1 MVEDSE
7 FSQKF
12 SVGIV
17 GLGLIGGSLAKRLA
31 KLPECSV
38 YAWNRHH
45 NPYEEAE
52 NLGIT
57 CVEKVQ
63 DLAKLRPN
71 VLILCNSLASMPSIL
86 HEIAPYVDKSC
97 TTISDVGSVKT
108 LVRQQ
113 VAAAGLQDCYV
124 GAHPMAGSEF
134 TGWEASSAS
143 LLDNALWALTVDN
156 TTEFWRVAAVLRMI
170 VDFCAN
176 KAIVLDDITHDKS
189 AALISHMPH
198 VVSTALANVLCD
210 QPNRAIA
217 LQLSAGSWRDMTRVA
232 LTDPQ
237 RTRAMVSENRHNTA
251 KLLRSVISELTFAAD
266 MLDKDSESAKPCE
279 QEFFAKA
286 QSWREYKYQ
295 QRNSCKTNMQQS
307 DAANKNDAANSRL
320 WKYDSR
326 SNWQEDLLDS
336 ARLGE
341 SIVEISGFDNCKSDK
356 SLRNLQLVLTS
367 NNLLSNV

>member
-1 MVEDSE
+1 MVDDAE
-7 FSQKF
+7 FSQNF

-31 KLPECSV
+31 KLPECRV

-45 NPYEEAE
+45 DPYEEAE
-52 NLGIT
+52 NLGID
-57 CVEKVQ
+57 CVENVQ

-71 VLILCNSLASMPSIL
+71 VLILCNALFAMPSIL
-86 HEIAPYVDKSC
+86 QEIAPYIDKSR

-108 LVRQQ
+108 LVRNQ

-134 TGWEASSAS
+134 TGWKASSAE
-143 LLDNALWALTVDN
+143 LLNGALWALTVDN
-156 TTEFWRVAAVLRMI
+156 NTEFWRVANVLRMI
-170 VDFCAN
+170 VSLCKN
-176 KAIVLDDITHDKS
+176 RAIVLDDETHDNS

-198 VVSTALANVLCD
+198 VVATALANVLCE
-210 QPNRAIA
+210 QSNRAIA

-237 RTRAMVSENRHNTA
+237 RTRAMVSENRNNTA
-251 KLLRSVISELTFAAD
+251 KLLRSVISELTFAAN
-266 MLDKDSESAKPCE
+266 MLDQDAQAADDNE

-295 QRNSCKTNMQQS
+295 QRNSSKTNTDQS
-307 DAANKNDAANSRL
+307 DDMNQSDAANSRL

-326 SNWQEDLLDS
+326 SNWQKDLLES

-341 SIVEISGFDNCKSDK
+341 SIVELFGSNTNESSQLLLRSSS
-356 SLRNLQLVLTS
+356 SLG
-367 NNLLSNV
+367 NV

>member
-1 MVEDSE
+1 MVENAE
-7 FSQKF
+7 FSQNF

-31 KLPECSV
+31 KLPECRV

-45 NPYEEAE
+45 DPYEEAE
-52 NLGIT
+52 NLGID
-57 CVEKVQ
+57 CVENVQ

-71 VLILCNSLASMPSIL
+71 VLILCNALFAMPSIL
-86 HEIAPYVDKSC
+86 QEIAPYIDKSR

-108 LVRQQ
+108 LVRDQ

-134 TGWEASSAS
+134 TGWKASSAE
-143 LLDNALWALTVDN
+143 LLNGALWALTVDN
-156 TTEFWRVAAVLRMI
+156 NTEFWRVANVLQMI
-170 VDFCAN
+170 VPLCKN
-176 KAIVLDDITHDKS
+176 RAIVLDDETHDNS

-198 VVSTALANVLCD
+198 VVATSLANVLCD

-237 RTRAMVSENRHNTA
+237 RTRAMVIENRHNTA
-251 KLLRSVISELTFAAD
+251 KLLRSVISELTFAAN
-266 MLDKDSESAKPCE
+266 MLDQDAQTADDSE

-295 QRNSCKTNMQQS
+295 QRNSSKTNTDQS
-307 DAANKNDAANSRL
+307 DDMNQSDAANSRL

-326 SNWQEDLLDS
+326 SNWQKDLLES

-341 SIVEISGFDNCKSDK
+341 SIVELFGSNTNESSQLLLRSSS
-356 SLRNLQLVLTS
+356 SLG
-367 NNLLSNV
+367 NV

>member
-1 MVEDSE
+1 MVDDAE
-7 FSQKF
+7 FSQNF

-31 KLPECSV
+31 KLPECRV
-38 YAWNRHH
+38 YVWNRHH
-45 NPYEEAE
+45 DPYEEAE
-52 NLGIT
+52 NLGID
-57 CVEKVQ
+57 CVENVQ

-71 VLILCNSLASMPSIL
+71 VLILCNALFAMPSIL
-86 HEIAPYVDKSC
+86 QEIAPYIDKSR

-108 LVRQQ
+108 LVRNQ

-134 TGWEASSAS
+134 TGWKASSAE
-143 LLDNALWALTVDN
+143 LLNGALWALTVDN
-156 TTEFWRVAAVLRMI
+156 NTEFWRVANVLRMI
-170 VDFCAN
+170 VSLCKN
-176 KAIVLDDITHDKS
+176 RAIVLDDETHDNS

-198 VVSTALANVLCD
+198 VVATSLANVLCD

-251 KLLRSVISELTFAAD
+251 KLLRSVISELTFAAN
-266 MLDKDSESAKPCE
+266 MLDQDAQAADDNE

-286 QSWREYKYQ
+286 QSWREYKYK
-295 QRNSCKTNMQQS
+295 QRNSSKTNTDQS
-307 DAANKNDAANSRL
+307 DDMNQSDAANSRL

-326 SNWQEDLLDS
+326 SNWQKDLLES

-341 SIVEISGFDNCKSDK
+341 SIVELFGSNTNESSQLLLRSSS
-356 SLRNLQLVLTS
+356 SLG
-367 NNLLSNV
+367 NV

>member
-1 MVEDSE
+1 MVEDAE

-31 KLPECSV
+31 KLANCNV
-38 YAWNRHH
+38 YAWNRH
-45 NPYEEAE
+45 NEPYDEAKS
-52 NLGIT
+52 LGIT

-71 VLILCNSLASMPSIL
+71 VLILCNALAAMPSIL
-86 HEIAPYVDKSC
+86 HEVAPYIDKSC

-108 LVRQQ
+108 LVRNQ

-124 GAHPMAGSEF
+124 GVHPMAGSEF
-134 TGWEASSAS
+134 TGWKASSGE
-143 LLDNALWALTVDN
+143 LLNGALWALTVDDS
-156 TTEFWRVAAVLRMI
+156 TEFWRVRNILQMI
-170 VDFCAN
+170 VSLCKN
-176 KAIVLDDITHDKS
+176 RAIVLDDATHDNS

-198 VVSTALANVLCD
+198 VVATALANVLCE
-210 QPNRAIA
+210 QSNRAIA

-251 KLLRSVISELTFAAD
+251 KLLRSVISELTFAAN
-266 MLDKDSESAKPCE
+266 MLDNDVETADALE

-286 QSWREYKYQ
+286 QSWREYKYL
-295 QRNSCKTNMQQS
+295 QRNSSKTSMQQS
-307 DAANKNDAANSRL
+307 DAANSRL
-320 WKYDSR
+320 WKYDSQI
-326 SNWQEDLLDS
+326 NWQQELLES

-341 SIVEISGFDNCKSDK
+341 SIVELSGFNINESSQLLLRSDA
-356 SLRNLQLVLTS
+356 SLRNV
-367 NNLLSNV
+367 

>member
-1 MVEDSE
+1 MVDDAE
-7 FSQKF
+7 FSQNF

-31 KLPECSV
+31 KLPECRV

-45 NPYEEAE
+45 DPYEEAE
-52 NLGIT
+52 NLGID
-57 CVEKVQ
+57 CVENVQ

-71 VLILCNSLASMPSIL
+71 VLILCNALFAMPSIL
-86 HEIAPYVDKSC
+86 QEIAPYIDKSR

-108 LVRQQ
+108 LVRDQ

-134 TGWEASSAS
+134 TGWKASSAE
-143 LLDNALWALTVDN
+143 LLNGALWALTVDN
-156 TTEFWRVAAVLRMI
+156 NTEFWRVANVLQMI
-170 VDFCAN
+170 VSLCKN
-176 KAIVLDDITHDKS
+176 RAIVLDDETHDNS

-198 VVSTALANVLCD
+198 VVATSLANVLCD

-251 KLLRSVISELTFAAD
+251 KLLRSVISELTFAAN
-266 MLDKDSESAKPCE
+266 MLDQDAQAADDNE

-286 QSWREYKYQ
+286 QSWREYKYK
-295 QRNSCKTNMQQS
+295 QRNSSKTNTQQS
-307 DAANKNDAANSRL
+307 DDTNQSDAANSRL

-326 SNWQEDLLDS
+326 SNWQKDLLES

-341 SIVEISGFDNCKSDK
+341 SIVELFGSNTNESSQLLLRSDS
-356 SLRNLQLVLTS
+356 SLRNL
-367 NNLLSNV
+367 

>member
-1 MVEDSE
+1 MVDDAE
-7 FSQKF
+7 FSQNF

-31 KLPECSV
+31 KLPECRV

-45 NPYEEAE
+45 DPYEEAE
-52 NLGIT
+52 NLGID
-57 CVEKVQ
+57 CVENVQ

-71 VLILCNSLASMPSIL
+71 VLILCNALFAMPSIL
-86 HEIAPYVDKSC
+86 QEIAPYIDKSR

-108 LVRQQ
+108 LVRDQ
-113 VAAAGLQDCYV
+113 VAAAGLQNCYV

-134 TGWEASSAS
+134 TGWKASSAE
-143 LLDNALWALTVDN
+143 LLNGALWALTVDN
-156 TTEFWRVAAVLRMI
+156 NTEFWRVANVLRMI
-170 VDFCAN
+170 VSLCKN
-176 KAIVLDDITHDKS
+176 RAIVLDDETHDNS

-198 VVSTALANVLCD
+198 VVATSLANVLCD

-251 KLLRSVISELTFAAD
+251 KLLRSVISELTFAAN
-266 MLDKDSESAKPCE
+266 MLDQDAQTADDHE

-295 QRNSCKTNMQQS
+295 QRNSYKTNTNQS
-307 DAANKNDAANSRL
+307 DDMNQSDAANSRL

-326 SNWQEDLLDS
+326 SNWQQELLES

-341 SIVEISGFDNCKSDK
+341 SIVELFGSNTNESSQLLLRSSS
-356 SLRNLQLVLTS
+356 SLG
-367 NNLLSNV
+367 NV

>member
-1 MVEDSE
+1 MVENAE
-7 FSQKF
+7 FSQNF

-63 DLAKLRPN
+63 DLAKLRPD
-71 VLILCNSLASMPSIL
+71 VLILCNALAAMPSIL
-86 HEIAPYVDKSC
+86 HGIAPYIDKSC

-108 LVRQQ
+108 LVREQ
-113 VAAAGLQDCYV
+113 VRDAGLQDCYV

-134 TGWEASSAS
+134 TGWKAASAE
-143 LLDNALWALTVDN
+143 LLENALWALTVDN
-156 TTEFWRVAAVLRMI
+156 STEFWRVANVLRMI
-170 VDFCAN
+170 VALCGN
-176 KAIVLDDITHDKS
+176 RAIVLDDATHDNA

-198 VVSTALANVLCD
+198 VVATSLANVLCD

-251 KLLRSVISELTFAAD
+251 KLLRSVISELTFAAN
-266 MLDKDSESAKPCE
+266 MLDNNSETADALE
-279 QEFFAKA
+279 QEFFDKA

-295 QRNSCKTNMQQS
+295 QRNPSKTHTNQ
-307 DAANKNDAANSRL
+307 NDDANSRL

-326 SNWQEDLLDS
+326 NDWQKDLLDS

-341 SIVEISGFDNCKSDK
+341 SIVEISGFNTNES
-356 SLRNLQLVLTS
+356 SQLLLRS
-367 NNLLSNV
+367 NASLSNV

>member
-1 MVEDSE
+1 MVEDAE

-38 YAWNRHH
+38 YAWNRHK
-45 NPYEEAE
+45 NMYDEAKS
-52 NLGIT
+52 LGIT
-57 CVEKVQ
+57 CVENVQ
-63 DLAKLRPN
+63 DLAKVRTN
-71 VLILCNSLASMPSIL
+71 VLILCNALVAMPSIL
-86 HEIAPYVDKSC
+86 QEIAPYIDKSC

-108 LVRQQ
+108 LVREQ

-134 TGWEASSAS
+134 TGWEASSAE
-143 LLDNALWALTVDN
+143 LLENALWALTVDN
-156 TTEFWRVAAVLRMI
+156 NTEFWRVRNILQMI
-170 VDFCAN
+170 VSLCKN
-176 KAIVLDDITHDKS
+176 RAIVLDDETHDKS

-198 VVSTALANVLCD
+198 VVATALANVLCE
-210 QPNRAIA
+210 QSNRAIA

-251 KLLRSVISELTFAAD
+251 KLLRSVISELTFAAN
-266 MLDKDSESAKPCE
+266 MLDNNSETADALE
-279 QEFFAKA
+279 QEFFDKA

-295 QRNSCKTNMQQS
+295 QRNSSKTNTNQS
-307 DAANKNDAANSRL
+307 DDANSRL

-326 SNWQEDLLDS
+326 SNWQQELLES

-341 SIVEISGFDNCKSDK
+341 SIVELSGFNTNESSQLLLRSDS
-356 SLRNLQLVLTS
+356 SLPYNPIS
-367 NNLLSNV
+367 NA

>member
-1 MVEDSE
+1 MVENAE
-7 FSQKF
+7 FSQNF

-31 KLPECSV
+31 KLPECRV

-45 NPYEEAE
+45 DPYEEAE
-52 NLGIT
+52 NLGID
-57 CVEKVQ
+57 CVENVQ

-71 VLILCNSLASMPSIL
+71 VLILCNALFAMPSIL
-86 HEIAPYVDKSC
+86 QEIAPYIDKSR

-108 LVRQQ
+108 LVRNQ

-134 TGWEASSAS
+134 TGWKASSAE
-143 LLDNALWALTVDN
+143 LLNGALWALTVDN
-156 TTEFWRVAAVLRMI
+156 NTEFWRVANVLRMI
-170 VDFCAN
+170 VSLCKN
-176 KAIVLDDITHDKS
+176 RAIVLDDETHDNS

-198 VVSTALANVLCD
+198 VVATSLANVLCD

-237 RTRAMVSENRHNTA
+237 RTRAMVSENRNNTA
-251 KLLRSVISELTFAAD
+251 KLLRSVISELTFAAN
-266 MLDKDSESAKPCE
+266 MLDQDAQAADDNE

-295 QRNSCKTNMQQS
+295 QRNSSKTNTDQS
-307 DAANKNDAANSRL
+307 DDMNQSDAANSRL

-326 SNWQEDLLDS
+326 SNWQKDLLES

-341 SIVEISGFDNCKSDK
+341 SIVELFGSNTNESSQLLLRSSS
-356 SLRNLQLVLTS
+356 SLG
-367 NNLLSNV
+367 NV

>member
-1 MVEDSE
+1 MVDDAE
-7 FSQKF
+7 FSQNF

-31 KLPECSV
+31 KLPECRV
-38 YAWNRHH
+38 CAWNRHH
-45 NPYEEAE
+45 DPYEEAE
-52 NLGIT
+52 NLGID
-57 CVEKVQ
+57 CVENVQ

-71 VLILCNSLASMPSIL
+71 VLILCNALFAMPSIL
-86 HEIAPYVDKSC
+86 QEIAPYIDKSR

-108 LVRQQ
+108 LVRNQ
-113 VAAAGLQDCYV
+113 VAAVGLQDCYV

-134 TGWEASSAS
+134 TGWKASSAE
-143 LLDNALWALTVDN
+143 LLNGALWALTVDN
-156 TTEFWRVAAVLRMI
+156 NTEFWRVANVLQMI
-170 VDFCAN
+170 VSLCKN
-176 KAIVLDDITHDKS
+176 RAIVLDDETHDNS

-198 VVSTALANVLCD
+198 VVATSLANVLCD

-251 KLLRSVISELTFAAD
+251 KLLRSVISELTFAAN
-266 MLDKDSESAKPCE
+266 MLDQDAQTADDHE

-295 QRNSCKTNMQQS
+295 QRNSSKTNTDQS
-307 DAANKNDAANSRL
+307 DDMNQSDAANSRL

-326 SNWQEDLLDS
+326 SNWQKDLLES

-341 SIVEISGFDNCKSDK
+341 SIVELFGSNTNESSQLLLRSDS
-356 SLRNLQLVLTS
+356 SLRNL
-367 NNLLSNV
+367 

>member
-1 MVEDSE
+1 MVENAE
-7 FSQKF
+7 FSQNF

-57 CVEKVQ
+57 CVDNVQ

-86 HEIAPYVDKSC
+86 QEIAPYVDKSR
-97 TTISDVGSVKT
+97 TTISDVGSVKA

-134 TGWEASSAS
+134 TGWKASSAE
-143 LLDNALWALTVDN
+143 LLNGALWALTVDIN
-156 TTEFWRVAAVLRMI
+156 TEFWRVSNVLRMI
-170 VDFCAN
+170 ISLCKN
-176 KAIVLDDITHDKS
+176 RAIVLDDETHDNS

-198 VVSTALANVLCD
+198 VVATSLANVLCD

-266 MLDKDSESAKPCE
+266 MLDNNSETADALEK
-279 QEFFAKA
+279 EFFDKA
-286 QSWREYKYQ
+286 QSWREYKYR
-295 QRNSCKTNMQQS
+295 QRNSFEANTQQS
-307 DAANKNDAANSRL
+307 DDTNQNDAANSRL

-326 SNWQEDLLDS
+326 INWQKDLLDS

-341 SIVEISGFDNCKSDK
+341 SIVEICGFNTNESSQLLLRSDA
-356 SLRNLQLVLTS
+356 S
-367 NNLLSNV
+367 LSNV

>member
-45 NPYEEAE
+45 NPYEKAE

-57 CVEKVQ
+57 CVDNVQ

-71 VLILCNSLASMPSIL
+71 VLILCNSLSSMPSIL
-86 HEIAPYVDKSC
+86 QEIAPYVDKSC

-113 VAAAGLQDCYV
+113 FAAAGLQDCYV

-134 TGWEASSAS
+134 TGWEASSAE
-143 LLDNALWALTVDN
+143 LLNGALWALTVDSS
-156 TTEFWRVAAVLRMI
+156 TEFWRVSNVLRMI
-170 VDFCAN
+170 VSLCKN
-176 KAIVLDDITHDKS
+176 RAIVLDDETHDNS

-198 VVSTALANVLCD
+198 VVATSLANVLCD

-237 RTRAMVSENRHNTA
+237 RTRAMVGENRHNTA

-266 MLDKDSESAKPCE
+266 MLDQDVEVADDNE

-286 QSWREYKYQ
+286 NSWREYKYQ
-295 QRNSCKTNMQQS
+295 QRNLTKNNKKQDDSSNRKT
-307 DAANKNDAANSRL
+307 
-320 WKYDSR
+320 WKYDSCK
-326 SNWQEDLLDS
+326 NWQQELLES
-336 ARLGE
+336 AHSGE

>member
-1 MVEDSE
+1 MVEDAG

-31 KLPECSV
+31 KLANCNV
-38 YAWNRHH
+38 YAWNRH
-45 NPYEEAE
+45 NEPYDEAKS
-52 NLGIT
+52 LGIT

-71 VLILCNSLASMPSIL
+71 VLILCNALAAMPSIL
-86 HEIAPYVDKSC
+86 HEIAPYIDKSG

-108 LVRQQ
+108 LVREQ
-113 VAAAGLQDCYV
+113 VKDAGLQDCYV

-134 TGWEASSAS
+134 TGWKASSDE
-143 LLDNALWALTVDN
+143 LLNGALWALTVDDS
-156 TTEFWRVAAVLRMI
+156 TEFWRVRNVLQMI
-170 VDFCAN
+170 VSLCKN
-176 KAIVLDDITHDKS
+176 RAIVLDDATHDNS

-198 VVSTALANVLCD
+198 VVATALANVLCE
-210 QPNRAIA
+210 QSNRAIA

-251 KLLRSVISELTFAAD
+251 KLLRSVISELTFAAN
-266 MLDKDSESAKPCE
+266 MLDNDVESADALE

-295 QRNSCKTNMQQS
+295 QRNSSKTSTQQS
-307 DAANKNDAANSRL
+307 DDAKQNDAANSRL
-320 WKYDSR
+320 WKYDSS
-326 SNWQEDLLDS
+326 SNWQKDLLES
-336 ARLGE
+336 ARSGE
-341 SIVEISGFDNCKSDK
+341 SIIELSGFNTDESSQLLLRSDS
-356 SLRNLQLVLTS
+356 SLPYNS
-367 NNLLSNV
+367 HK

>member
-1 MVEDSE
+1 MVENAE
-7 FSQKF
+7 FSQNF

-52 NLGIT
+52 NLGID
-57 CVEKVQ
+57 CVDNVQ

-86 HEIAPYVDKSC
+86 QEIAPYIDKSR
-97 TTISDVGSVKT
+97 TTISDVGSVKA

-134 TGWEASSAS
+134 TGWKASSAE
-143 LLDNALWALTVDN
+143 LLNGALWALTVDSN
-156 TTEFWRVAAVLRMI
+156 TEFWRVSNVLRMI
-170 VDFCAN
+170 VSLCKN
-176 KAIVLDDITHDKS
+176 RAIVLDDETHDNS

-198 VVSTALANVLCD
+198 VVATSLANVLCN

-251 KLLRSVISELTFAAD
+251 KLLRSVISELTFAAN
-266 MLDKDSESAKPCE
+266 MLDQDAESADNSE
-279 QEFFAKA
+279 QAFFAKA

-295 QRNSCKTNMQQS
+295 QRNSSKTNTNQS
-307 DAANKNDAANSRL
+307 DAANQSDAENGRL

-326 SNWQEDLLDS
+326 SNWQQELLES

-341 SIVEISGFDNCKSDK
+341 SIIALSGFNTNESPQLLLRSDA
-356 SLRNLQLVLTS
+356 S
-367 NNLLSNV
+367 LSNL

>member
-1 MVEDSE
+1 MVDDAE
-7 FSQKF
+7 FSQNF

-31 KLPECSV
+31 KLPECRV
-38 YAWNRHH
+38 YAWNRNHD
-45 NPYEEAE
+45 PYEEAE
-52 NLGIT
+52 NLGID
-57 CVEKVQ
+57 CVENVQ

-71 VLILCNSLASMPSIL
+71 VLILCNALFAMPSIL
-86 HEIAPYVDKSC
+86 QEIAPYIDKSR

-108 LVRQQ
+108 LVRDQ
-113 VAAAGLQDCYV
+113 VAAAGLQNCYV

-134 TGWEASSAS
+134 TGWKASSAE
-143 LLDNALWALTVDN
+143 LLNGALWALTVDN
-156 TTEFWRVAAVLRMI
+156 NTEFWRVANVLRMI
-170 VDFCAN
+170 VSLCKN
-176 KAIVLDDITHDKS
+176 RAIVLDDETHDNS

-198 VVSTALANVLCD
+198 VVATSLANVLCD

-251 KLLRSVISELTFAAD
+251 KLLRSVISELTFAAN
-266 MLDKDSESAKPCE
+266 MLDQDAQTADDSE

-295 QRNSCKTNMQQS
+295 QRNSSKTNTNQS
-307 DAANKNDAANSRL
+307 DDMNQSDAANSRL

-326 SNWQEDLLDS
+326 SNWQKDLLES

-341 SIVEISGFDNCKSDK
+341 SIVELFGSNTNESSQLLLRSD
-356 SLRNLQLVLTS
+356 SS
-367 NNLLSNV
+367 LSNL

>member
-1 MVEDSE
+1 MVEDAE

-31 KLPECSV
+31 KLPECKV

-45 NPYEEAE
+45 DPYEEAKS
-52 NLGIT
+52 LGIT

-71 VLILCNSLASMPSIL
+71 VLILCNALFAMPSIL
-86 HEIAPYVDKSC
+86 QEIAPYIDKSR

-108 LVRQQ
+108 LVREQ
-113 VAAAGLQDCYV
+113 VKDAGLQDCYV

-134 TGWEASSAS
+134 TGWKASSDE
-143 LLDNALWALTVDN
+143 LLNGALWALTVDDS
-156 TTEFWRVAAVLRMI
+156 TEFWRVRNVLQMI
-170 VDFCAN
+170 VSLCKN
-176 KAIVLDDITHDKS
+176 RAIVLDDATHDNS

-198 VVSTALANVLCD
+198 VVATALANVLCE

-251 KLLRSVISELTFAAD
+251 KLLRSVISELTFAAN
-266 MLDKDSESAKPCE
+266 MLDNDVETADALE

-295 QRNSCKTNMQQS
+295 QRNSSKTSTQQS
-307 DAANKNDAANSRL
+307 DDAKQNDDANSRL

-326 SNWQEDLLDS
+326 SNWQKDLLDS

-341 SIVEISGFDNCKSDK
+341 SIVELSG
-356 SLRNLQLVLTS
+356 S
-367 NNLLSNV
+367 NNDESSQLLLRSDASLSNL

>member
-1 MVEDSE
+1 MVDDAE
-7 FSQKF
+7 FSQNF

-31 KLPECSV
+31 KLPECRV

-45 NPYEEAE
+45 DPYEEAE
-52 NLGIT
+52 NLGID
-57 CVEKVQ
+57 CVENVQ

-71 VLILCNSLASMPSIL
+71 VLILCNALFAMPSIL
-86 HEIAPYVDKSC
+86 QEIAPYIDKSR

-108 LVRQQ
+108 LVRNQ

-134 TGWEASSAS
+134 TGWKASSAD
-143 LLDNALWALTVDN
+143 LLNGALWALTVDN
-156 TTEFWRVAAVLRMI
+156 NTEFWRVANVLRMI
-170 VDFCAN
+170 VSLCKN
-176 KAIVLDDITHDKS
+176 RAIVLDDETHDNS

-198 VVSTALANVLCD
+198 VVATSLANVLCD

-251 KLLRSVISELTFAAD
+251 KLLRSVISELTFAAN
-266 MLDKDSESAKPCE
+266 MLDQDAQAADDNER
-279 QEFFAKA
+279 EFFAKA

-295 QRNSCKTNMQQS
+295 QRNSSKTNTQQS
-307 DAANKNDAANSRL
+307 DDTNQSDAANSRL
-320 WKYDSR
+320 WKYDSK
-326 SNWQEDLLDS
+326 SNWQKDLLES

-341 SIVEISGFDNCKSDK
+341 SIVEISGFNTNES
-356 SLRNLQLVLTS
+356 SQLLLRA
-367 NNLLSNV
+367 NNSLSNV

>member
-1 MVEDSE
+1 MVENAE
-7 FSQKF
+7 FSQNF

-52 NLGIT
+52 NLGID
-57 CVEKVQ
+57 CVENVQ
-63 DLAKLRPN
+63 DLAKLCPN

-86 HEIAPYVDKSC
+86 QEIAPYVDKSR

-134 TGWEASSAS
+134 TGWKASSAE
-143 LLDNALWALTVDN
+143 LLNGALWALTVDSN
-156 TTEFWRVAAVLRMI
+156 TEFWRVSNVLRMI
-170 VDFCAN
+170 VSLCKN
-176 KAIVLDDITHDKS
+176 RAIVLDDETHDNS

-198 VVSTALANVLCD
+198 VVATSLANVLCD

-251 KLLRSVISELTFAAD
+251 KLLRSVISELTFAAN
-266 MLDKDSESAKPCE
+266 MLDQDAQAADDNE

-295 QRNSCKTNMQQS
+295 QRNSSKTNTNQS
-307 DAANKNDAANSRL
+307 DAANSRL

-326 SNWQEDLLDS
+326 SNWQKDLLES

-341 SIVEISGFDNCKSDK
+341 SIVELFGSNTNESSQLLLRSDS
-356 SLRNLQLVLTS
+356 SLRNL
-367 NNLLSNV
+367 

>member
-1 MVEDSE
+1 MVDDAE
-7 FSQKF
+7 FSQNF

-31 KLPECSV
+31 KLPECRV

-45 NPYEEAE
+45 DPYEEAE
-52 NLGIT
+52 NLGID
-57 CVEKVQ
+57 CVENVQ

-71 VLILCNSLASMPSIL
+71 VLILCNALFAMPSIL
-86 HEIAPYVDKSC
+86 QEIAPYIDKSR

-108 LVRQQ
+108 LVRNQ

-134 TGWEASSAS
+134 TGWKASSAE
-143 LLDNALWALTVDN
+143 LLNGALWALTVDN
-156 TTEFWRVAAVLRMI
+156 NTEFWRVANVLRMI
-170 VDFCAN
+170 VSLCKN
-176 KAIVLDDITHDKS
+176 RAIVLDDETHDNS

-198 VVSTALANVLCD
+198 VVATSLANVLCD

-251 KLLRSVISELTFAAD
+251 KLLRSVISELTFAAN
-266 MLDKDSESAKPCE
+266 MLDQDAQTADDHE

-295 QRNSCKTNMQQS
+295 QRNSYKTNTNQS
-307 DAANKNDAANSRL
+307 DDMNQSDAANSRL

-326 SNWQEDLLDS
+326 SNWQKDLLES

-341 SIVEISGFDNCKSDK
+341 SIVELFGSNTNESSQLLLRSSS
-356 SLRNLQLVLTS
+356 SLG
-367 NNLLSNV
+367 NV

>member
-1 MVEDSE
+1 MVEDAE

-31 KLPECSV
+31 KLANCNV
-38 YAWNRHH
+38 YAWNRH
-45 NPYEEAE
+45 NEPYDEAKS
-52 NLGIT
+52 LGIT

-71 VLILCNSLASMPSIL
+71 VLILCNALAAMPSIL
-86 HEIAPYVDKSC
+86 HEVAPYIDKSC

-108 LVRQQ
+108 LVREQ
-113 VAAAGLQDCYV
+113 VKDAGLQDCYV

-134 TGWEASSAS
+134 TGWKASSGE
-143 LLDNALWALTVDN
+143 LLNGALWALTVDDS
-156 TTEFWRVAAVLRMI
+156 TEFWRVRNILQMI
-170 VDFCAN
+170 VSLCKN
-176 KAIVLDDITHDKS
+176 RAIVLDDATHDNS

-198 VVSTALANVLCD
+198 VVATALANVLCE
-210 QPNRAIA
+210 QSNRAIA

-251 KLLRSVISELTFAAD
+251 KLLRSVISELTFAAN
-266 MLDKDSESAKPCE
+266 MLDQDAESADNSE
-279 QEFFAKA
+279 QTFFAKA

-295 QRNSCKTNMQQS
+295 QRNSSKTNTNQS
-307 DAANKNDAANSRL
+307 DAANSRL
-320 WKYDSR
+320 WKYDSQI
-326 SNWQEDLLDS
+326 NWQQELLES

-341 SIVEISGFDNCKSDK
+341 SIIALSGFNTNESPQLLLRSDA
-356 SLRNLQLVLTS
+356 S
-367 NNLLSNV
+367 LSNL

>member
-1 MVEDSE
+1 MVDDAE
-7 FSQKF
+7 FSQNF

-31 KLPECSV
+31 KLPECRV

-45 NPYEEAE
+45 DPYEEAE
-52 NLGIT
+52 NLGID
-57 CVEKVQ
+57 CVENVQ

-71 VLILCNSLASMPSIL
+71 VLILCNALFAMPSIL
-86 HEIAPYVDKSC
+86 QEIAPYIDKSR

-108 LVRQQ
+108 LVRDQ

-134 TGWEASSAS
+134 TGWKASSAE
-143 LLDNALWALTVDN
+143 LLNGALWALTVDN
-156 TTEFWRVAAVLRMI
+156 NTEFWRVSSVLRMI
-170 VDFCAN
+170 VSLCKN
-176 KAIVLDDITHDKS
+176 RAIVLDDETHDNS

-198 VVSTALANVLCD
+198 VVATSLANVLCN

-251 KLLRSVISELTFAAD
+251 KLLRSVISELTFAAN
-266 MLDKDSESAKPCE
+266 MLDQDVEVADDNE

-295 QRNSCKTNMQQS
+295 QRNSSKTNTNQS
-307 DAANKNDAANSRL
+307 DDMNQSDAANSRL
-320 WKYDSR
+320 WKYASR
-326 SNWQEDLLDS
+326 SNWQQELLES

-341 SIVEISGFDNCKSDK
+341 SIVELFGSNTNESSQLLLRSDS
-356 SLRNLQLVLTS
+356 SLRNL
-367 NNLLSNV
+367 

>member
-1 MVEDSE
+1 MVDDAE
-7 FSQKF
+7 FSQNF

-31 KLPECSV
+31 KLPECRV
-38 YAWNRHH
+38 YAWNRHYD
-45 NPYEEAE
+45 PYEEAE
-52 NLGIT
+52 NLGID
-57 CVEKVQ
+57 CVENVQ

-71 VLILCNSLASMPSIL
+71 VLILCNALFAMPSIL
-86 HEIAPYVDKSC
+86 QEIAPYIDKSR

-108 LVRQQ
+108 LVRNQ

-134 TGWEASSAS
+134 TGWKASSAE
-143 LLDNALWALTVDN
+143 LLNGALWALTVDN
-156 TTEFWRVAAVLRMI
+156 NTEFWRVSNVLRMI
-170 VDFCAN
+170 VSLCKN
-176 KAIVLDDITHDKS
+176 RAIVLDDETHDNS

-198 VVSTALANVLCD
+198 VVATSLANVLCD

-251 KLLRSVISELTFAAD
+251 KLLRSVISELTFAAN
-266 MLDKDSESAKPCE
+266 MLDQDAQTADDNE

-295 QRNSCKTNMQQS
+295 QRNSYKTNTNQS
-307 DAANKNDAANSRL
+307 DDMNQSDAANSRL

-326 SNWQEDLLDS
+326 SNWQQELLES

-341 SIVEISGFDNCKSDK
+341 SIVELFGSNTNESSQLLLRSSS
-356 SLRNLQLVLTS
+356 SLG
-367 NNLLSNV
+367 NV

>member
-1 MVEDSE
+1 MVENAE
-7 FSQKF
+7 FSQNF

-52 NLGIT
+52 NLGID
-57 CVEKVQ
+57 CVENVQ

-71 VLILCNSLASMPSIL
+71 VLILCNSLSSMPSIL
-86 HEIAPYVDKSC
+86 QEIAPYVDKSR
-97 TTISDVGSVKT
+97 TTISDVGSVKA
-108 LVRQQ
+108 LVREQ

-134 TGWEASSAS
+134 TGWKASSAE
-143 LLDNALWALTVDN
+143 LLNGALWALTVDN
-156 TTEFWRVAAVLRMI
+156 NTEFWRVSNVLRMI
-170 VDFCAN
+170 VSLCKN
-176 KAIVLDDITHDKS
+176 RAIVLDDETHDKS

-198 VVSTALANVLCD
+198 VVATALANVLCE
-210 QPNRAIA
+210 QSNRAIA

-251 KLLRSVISELTFAAD
+251 KLLRSVISELTFAAN
-266 MLDKDSESAKPCE
+266 MLDKDEQLADDDE

-295 QRNSCKTNMQQS
+295 QRKSSKTNTNQS
-307 DAANKNDAANSRL
+307 DDTNQIDDANIRL
-320 WKYDSR
+320 WKYVSS
-326 SNWQEDLLDS
+326 SNWQKDLLDS

-341 SIVEISGFDNCKSDK
+341 SIVEICGFNTNESSQLLLRADS
-356 SLRNLQLVLTS
+356 SL
-367 NNLLSNV
+367 NNL

>member
-1 MVEDSE
+1 MVDDAE
-7 FSQKF
+7 FSQNF

-31 KLPECSV
+31 KLPECRV

-45 NPYEEAE
+45 DPYEEAE
-52 NLGIT
+52 NLGID
-57 CVEKVQ
+57 CVENVQ

-71 VLILCNSLASMPSIL
+71 VLILCNALFAMPSIL
-86 HEIAPYVDKSC
+86 QEIAPYIDKSR

-108 LVRQQ
+108 LVRNQ

-134 TGWEASSAS
+134 TGWKASSAE
-143 LLDNALWALTVDN
+143 LLNGALWALTVDN
-156 TTEFWRVAAVLRMI
+156 NTEFWRVSNVLRMI
-170 VDFCAN
+170 VSLCKN
-176 KAIVLDDITHDKS
+176 RAIVLDDETHDNS

-198 VVSTALANVLCD
+198 VVATSLANVLCD

-251 KLLRSVISELTFAAD
+251 KLLRSVISELTFAAN
-266 MLDKDSESAKPCE
+266 MLDQDAQTADDHE

-295 QRNSCKTNMQQS
+295 QRNSYKTNTNQS
-307 DAANKNDAANSRL
+307 DDMNQSDAANSRL

-326 SNWQEDLLDS
+326 SNWQQELLES

-341 SIVEISGFDNCKSDK
+341 SIVELFGSNTNESSQLLLRSSS
-356 SLRNLQLVLTS
+356 SLG
-367 NNLLSNV
+367 NV